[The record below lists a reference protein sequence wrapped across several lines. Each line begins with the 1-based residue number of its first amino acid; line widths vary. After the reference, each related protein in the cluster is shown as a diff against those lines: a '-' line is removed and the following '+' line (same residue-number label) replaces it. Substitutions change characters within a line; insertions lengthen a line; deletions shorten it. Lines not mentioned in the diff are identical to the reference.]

1 MRLDEL
7 KKSLSDLFKEFAEFT
22 KWKYGN
28 SHEITIYSRL
38 LQYEKSRLEERK
50 ETVAN
55 NKNDLKCHVIF
66 DFQFQKQVS
75 VSERT
80 EKAKRTSR
88 YPKDG
93 YHDKQEESERKPR

>member
-38 LQYEKSRLEERK
+38 LQFEKSRLEERK
-50 ETVAN
+50 ETVVN
-55 NKNDLKCHVIF
+55 NKNDLNLQTKF
-66 DFQFQKQVS
+66 DFQF
-75 VSERT
+75 
-80 EKAKRTSR
+80 
-88 YPKDG
+88 
-93 YHDKQEESERKPR
+93 